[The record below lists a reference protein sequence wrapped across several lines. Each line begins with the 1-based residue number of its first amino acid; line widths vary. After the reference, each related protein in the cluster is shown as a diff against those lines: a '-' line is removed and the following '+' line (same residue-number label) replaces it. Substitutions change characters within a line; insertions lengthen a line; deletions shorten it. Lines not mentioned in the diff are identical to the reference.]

1 MAAPKSTRHSSH
13 TQAAVPQIRKPHAR
27 LRYLSQVLD
36 ELHLFVSTTDLRSSQ
51 KDCDTLAD
59 SIAPAIREVSA
70 KVEASLPPQLQLL
83 RLTASIRRDLP
94 AFLRQR
100 RAMRRAKA

>member
-1 MAAPKSTRHSSH
+1 MSARQNLPQPKTRK
-13 TQAAVPQIRKPHAR
+13 RHAQ
-27 LRYLSQVLD
+27 LQYLAQVLD
-36 ELHLFVSTTDLRSSQ
+36 QLQMFVSTADFRSPQ
-51 KDCDTLAD
+51 HECDALAD
-59 SIAPAIREVSA
+59 SIAPAIRDVSA

>member
-1 MAAPKSTRHSSH
+1 MRDSKNLPQPKTSKR
-13 TQAAVPQIRKPHAR
+13 HAR
-27 LRYLSQVLD
+27 LQYLAQVLD

-51 KDCDTLAD
+51 KDCDALAD
-59 SIAPAIREVSA
+59 EITPLVHDLRA